1 MTPPDHQP
9 DHNNSNRRKLE
20 FQTGV
25 TERIGDRA
33 LSTSKLTLAYTPH
46 HAKGCSPR

>member
-1 MTPPDHQP
+1 MTQPGHRP

-25 TERIGDRA
+25 TERIGGRA
-33 LSTSKLTLAYTPH
+33 LSTSELTLAYTRH
-46 HAKGCSPR
+46 HDKGCLR

>member
-1 MTPPDHQP
+1 MTGG

-25 TERIGDRA
+25 TDRIGNRA
-33 LSTSKLTLAYTPH
+33 QSTNDLSRAYTH
-46 HAKGCSPR
+46 HHRKGCPR